1 MNPVSFYNNSNV
13 NRHFIYNRVVEDQN
27 RPDVSNDVDLGEST
41 SIFGAL
47 PSTLEEQEIDQLHHI
62 ITPSTFPAKKTLMNY
77 K

>member
-1 MNPVSFYNNSNV
+1 MNPVSFYNISNV

-47 PSTLEEQEIDQLHHI
+47 VESSNLEPIDIIIGQE
-62 ITPSTFPAKKTLMNY
+62 Y

>member
-47 PSTLEEQEIDQLHHI
+47 ICTLQ
-62 ITPSTFPAKKTLMNY
+62 
-77 K
+77 